1 MKGLQRIWGTFSV
14 YEAMRGIILQH
25 CWQFLGKISYGEGN
39 VKYKVHRLEINMEK
53 DQSKLEQFLNGLDGE
68 VVSIIPNNKKMSLL
82 QIYGVTSKIN
92 FLLIVERLK

>member
-1 MKGLQRIWGTFSV
+1 MT
-14 YEAMRGIILQH
+14 
-25 CWQFLGKISYGEGN
+25 
-39 VKYKVHRLEINMEK
+39 YKVHRLEINMEK

-82 QIYGVTSKIN
+82 QIYGVTSKID